1 MTKLITVVFFYCT
14 CMYAC
19 VPKNNAQ
26 KQDPLKG
33 TVNVDG
39 EETLYV
45 LDTSTIAIL
54 PITKDIRWLLND
66 TASLSF
72 DLSHQELRN
81 IDSLLTACINN
92 YNLEQDSTR
101 KFPEY
106 IDLKN
111 YKRQYIPYKSAKG
124 KKVYINCFCIHD
136 IDDWKKRLVQIDD
149 GGNCFFQLT
158 ADLEANRYLDFS
170 TNGPF
175 IPADKI

>member
-1 MTKLITVVFFYCT
+1 MTKLITVIFLSCT
-14 CMYAC
+14 CIYAC
-19 VPKNNAQ
+19 VPKNNAG
-26 KQDPLKG
+26 KQDSPKG
-33 TVNVDG
+33 SVNVKGG
-39 EETLYV
+39 EIPYV
-45 LDTSTIAIL
+45 LDTNTIAIL
-54 PITKDIRWLLND
+54 PITKDMRWLLKD
-66 TASLSF
+66 SASLSF

-81 IDSLLTACINN
+81 IDSLLTACIND
-92 YNLEQDSTR
+92 YNLEQNNTR

-111 YKRQYIPYKSAKG
+111 YKRQYIPYKSVKG

-149 GGNCFFQLT
+149 GGSCFFQLT

-175 IPADKI
+175 LPADKI